1 MSDASVPGATALP
14 VGTVTFLR
22 TDIEGSM
29 GLVRALGPRWDAVND
44 RHLGLIRAAID
55 EAGGTVVRTEGDAV
69 FAVFPEA
76 VAAVSATV
84 DAQRALAGEA
94 WPDGAGIRVRMGLHT
109 GEAHR
114 SGADYG
120 GFDVNRA
127 ARVAAV
133 GHGGQIVLSETTA
146 ALVADAL
153 PPGTALRDLGRHA
166 IRDVP
171 RPERLHQLDIAGLP
185 TEFPPLRTAA
195 AATGNLPDRLTSF
208 LGRDRELAELVDR
221 LRDGRLV
228 TLTGAGGIGKT
239 SLAIEVARVLAD
251 EVPDGGWFVGLATLG
266 DPGEVRAAVAHAIGV
281 LDGPERSA
289 ATALHGFLA
298 DRSMILVLDNM
309 EHLLDAADEV
319 GAIVRASPRSRV
331 IVTSRAP
338 LRIAGEQEVPVAPLS
353 DDAVALFTERA
364 RAVRPGWEPGTD
376 APAVEEICRLLDDL
390 PLGIELAA
398 ARVAT
403 LPPAV
408 IRDRLAAHLPLP
420 GSGPRDA
427 PSRQRTLDSTV
438 AWSYDLLTPERQQ
451 LFRSLGVFDGGFDA
465 DEVAAVAGPGPAG
478 TDRLDDLMELA
489 DQSLIVAVPG
499 SGGRARFRM
508 LRTIQSYALDRL
520 AADGTE
526 TDARRRQA
534 EAFLALLVSAAPDLY
549 TSRHAAWLS
558 RIDPERANLR
568 AAMRWTIEAG
578 EADLALRLAASLWR
592 FWHAFGQVAEGR
604 ALTEQALAMPSAPR
618 SGSVRAWAVSAAGSL
633 AYWQGD
639 HDAARRHYEDQVAL
653 ATAAADEAGVADA
666 WFNLGHVAFVSGEDV
681 QSRMHILDQT
691 IARYRD
697 LGDER
702 GAARASWGR
711 GIVAMSAGN
720 LEGAA
725 AFLEHDLEV
734 FERLDDRQYH
744 AMTGASLAW
753 AAFAFGDIR
762 RAVQLAVDA
771 LVETRDMLDLGT
783 TTISLHV
790 GVLIGAL
797 IGHFDEAAMLH
808 GAFDALCDRYG
819 VRPPAALET
828 FVGGQDP
835 FRLTRE
841 GMESGPFSAAYER
854 GRRMTLDEAVDLVVE
869 LGEVAGRELDDRG
882 TMPA

>member
-1 MSDASVPGATALP
+1 MPGPGALP
-14 VGTVTFLR
+14 TGTVTFLR

-29 GLVRALGPRWDAVND
+29 GLVRALGSRWDEVND
-44 RHLGLIRAAID
+44 RHLGLIATAVD
-55 EAGGTVVRTEGDAV
+55 SAGGTIVRTEGDAV

-76 VAAVSATV
+76 VSAVSATV
-84 DAQRALAGEA
+84 DAQRALATEA
-94 WPDGAGIRVRMGLHT
+94 WPDGTGIRVRMGLHT

-133 GHGGQIVLSETTA
+133 GHGGQVVLSETTA

-153 PPGTALRDLGRHA
+153 PPGTALRDLGRHV
-166 IRDVP
+166 IRDLP

-195 AATGNLPDRLTSF
+195 AASGNLPDRLTSF
-208 LGRDRELAELVDR
+208 IGRDRELTELVDR

-239 SLAIEVARVLAD
+239 SLAIEVARALAD
-251 EVPDGGWFVGLATLG
+251 EFPDGAWFVGLATLT
-266 DPGEVRAAVAHAIGV
+266 DPAEVRAAVAHAIGI

-298 DRSMILVLDNM
+298 ERSMFLVLDNM

-319 GAIVRASPRSRV
+319 SAVVRASPRSRV

-338 LRIAGEQEVPVAPLS
+338 LRVVGEQEVPVAPLS

-364 RAVRPGWEPGTD
+364 RAVRPGWEPGAD
-376 APAVEEICRLLDDL
+376 ALAVEEICRLLDDL

-398 ARVAT
+398 ARVAM

-408 IRDRLAAHLPLP
+408 IRDRLAARLPLP
-420 GSGPRDA
+420 GSGPRNA
-427 PSRQRTLDSTV
+427 PTRQRTLESAV
-438 AWSYDLLTPERQQ
+438 AWSYDLLTPDQQ
-451 LFRSLGVFDGGFDA
+451 RLFQVLGVFDGGFDPE
-465 DEVAAVAGPGPAG
+465 EVEAVAGPGPGGA
-478 TDRLDDLMELA
+478 DRLDDLMELA
-489 DQSLIVAVPG
+489 DQSLIAPMPG

-508 LRTIQSYALDRL
+508 LRTIQSFALARS

-526 TDARRRQA
+526 EDTRRRHA
-534 EAFLALLVSAAPDLY
+534 EAYLALAVAAAPDLY

-558 RIDPERANLR
+558 RMDPERANLR
-568 AAMRWTIEAG
+568 AAMRWAIDADEG
-578 EADLALRLAASLWR
+578 ELALRLTAALWR
-592 FWHAFGQVAEGR
+592 FWHGFGQVAEGR
-604 ALTEQALAMPSAPR
+604 ALAERALAMPGAP
-618 SGSVRAWAVSAAGSL
+618 SGGSTRAWAAGAAGSL

-639 HDAARRHYEDQVAL
+639 HDAARRHYEAQVAL
-653 ATAAADEAGVADA
+653 ATAAADEPGVAEA
-666 WFNLGHVAFVSGEDV
+666 HFNLGHVQF
-681 QSRMHILDQT
+681 LDGDDEATQLVVLEQN

-702 GAARASWGR
+702 GVARASWGR
-711 GIVAMSAGN
+711 GILAMSHGDFAR
-720 LEGAA
+720 AA
-725 AFLEHDLEV
+725 ALLEEQLEV
-734 FERLDDRQYH
+734 FDRLDDRQYH
-744 AMTGASLAW
+744 AMSAASLAW
-753 AAFAFGDIR
+753 AAFAFGNIR
-762 RAVQLAVDA
+762 TAARLAVDS

-783 TTISLHV
+783 TTISLHI
-790 GVLIGAL
+790 GVLLGAL
-797 IGHFDEAAMLH
+797 IGQFEEAATIH

-828 FVGGQDP
+828 FVGGTDA
-835 FRLTRE
+835 FRLTME
-841 GMESGPFSAAYER
+841 GIDSGAHAAAYER
-854 GRRMTLDEAVDLVVE
+854 GRRMTLDEALDLVVR
-869 LGEVAGRELDDRG
+869 LGDLVDDQLDDRG